1 MSEEYNTNINTQGS
15 DPEKEQETTAVQEEK
30 KENSTETGMEPEKH
44 LQQKIPT
51 MHTPIK
57 EMQKTKKRKKKCLQR
72 TAAHRIQ
79 IRVME
84 LQETVRQNPA
94 IQKMKIP
101 GQTVQVHS
109 IRERRK
115 GLTVPIISALYLQSQ
130 RVKNSRKNQWQ
141 WAKNSVC
148 WLRQQ
153 QFLELWQ
160 AALSRL

>member
-1 MSEEYNTNINTQGS
+1 MLREVTL
-15 DPEKEQETTAVQEEK
+15 K
-30 KENSTETGMEPEKH
+30 KNRRQQLCRKKKRKIPQKPAWSREKH